1 MIEQSDRRR
10 FRRIQFDKEATLIF
24 KDQRIACTIL
34 DICLKGALVN
44 TDSNVDIP
52 DQHSGQ
58 LIISLDDQE
67 QQITM
72 TVKLTHR
79 SQQQFG
85 LQCVEIDLDSISH
98 LRRLVELNANGDE
111 LLDREFA
118 ALLAG

>member
-24 KDQRIACTIL
+24 KDQSIACTIL
-34 DICLKGALVN
+34 DICLKGALVH
-44 TDSNVDIP
+44 TDSDIAIP
-52 DQHSGQ
+52 AQHAGQ
-58 LIISLDDQE
+58 LVISLDDQE
-67 QQITM
+67 QQIVM

-79 SQQQFG
+79 SQQQLG
-85 LQCVEIDLDSISH
+85 LQCIEIDLDSISH
-98 LRRLVELNANGDE
+98 LRRLVELNASGDE